1 MSEFKGTKGPWI
13 SDVRGG
19 CVAVYQDGRQEDT
32 QGCHRDDERNIA
44 YSNKGAGNYIMRTDW
59 FGCMFMVIS
68 LSYKS
73 IMSTALRMITSSQ
86 ILGLLRN
93 SRMGRTSGKAKRTH
107 PDLKAYL
114 GIKSRESGGLIAL
127 FLASRFI

>member
-44 YSNKGAGNYIMRTDW
+44 YSNKGAEYDEVAGFWVMDKRAIHDFNLIAAAPELFNLVKTANGKN
-59 FGCMFMVIS
+59 GCHTVAWQ
-68 LSYKS
+68 K
-73 IMSTALRMITSSQ
+73 
-86 ILGLLRN
+86 
-93 SRMGRTSGKAKRTH
+93 KAKEA
-107 PDLKAYL
+107 LAKAL
-114 GIKSRESGGLIAL
+114 GQ
-127 FLASRFI
+127 